1 MKKSLL
7 ALAALGAF
15 AGSAQAQSSVTV
27 YGIIDAGFLSTNATN
42 GGANANGT
50 AAVAASADGA
60 TAAVG
65 SAAGSANGGKRVTS
79 SLNSGMLSTSRL
91 GFRGVEDLGG
101 GTSASFVAEIG
112 LSVTG
117 NGFSGSTNNASSP
130 MGTGYVHNSAVLDN
144 RQTFVGLS
152 QKGLGEARI
161 GRQYTPVHEAMCGTN
176 AGGCNA
182 VAGDMIYSGAN
193 STNGYVPANLIGV
206 AAQIRAS
213 NSIRFA
219 TENISG
225 FQAVALMSVNNL
237 QNENSANTSMVT
249 QAGQGSTNY
258 RLWGANVSY
267 SGVKNLDIRFSQ
279 QTTALNRDNVVATA
293 ISRTVLGNSM
303 VEAIPAGTQAIA
315 RIEQKDTYGNISYDF
330 GPAKVALQHVALKV
344 TTAGAQSA
352 RRFANQVAVS
362 APVSKTI
369 SAWAS
374 YGQGK
379 IQAATS
385 AQDFKFDGMQLG
397 TIYNLSKRTNLY
409 AIYGQAGQD
418 AVTGQA
424 SKYKDQQYAL
434 GVRHSF

>member
-7 ALAALGAF
+7 ALAAMSAF
-15 AGSAQAQSSVTV
+15 AGAAQAQSSVSV
-27 YGIIDAGFLSTNATN
+27 YGIIDAGFLSTNGTSGA
-42 GGANANGT
+42 ANAAG
-50 AAVAASADGA
+50 AA
-60 TAAVG
+60 TT
-65 SAAGSANGGKRVTS
+65 AGSANGGKRVTS
-79 SLNSGMLSTSRL
+79 ALTSGMLSTSRL

-152 QKGLGEARI
+152 QKGLGDARI

-193 STNGYVPANLIGV
+193 STNGLVPSNAIGV

-225 FQAVALMSVNNL
+225 FQAVALLSVNNL
-237 QNENSANTSMVT
+237 QNENSANTTMTSQV
-249 QAGQGSTNY
+249 GQGSTNY
-258 RLWGANVSY
+258 RMWGANVSY
-267 SGVKNLDIRFSQ
+267 TGVKNLDIRLSQ
-279 QTTALNRDNVVATA
+279 QTTTLNRDNVVATTL
-293 ISRTVLGNSM
+293 SRTVLGNSM
-303 VEAIPAGTQAIA
+303 VDATPSISQGIA

-330 GPAKVALQHVALKV
+330 GPVKVALQHVALKV
-344 TTAGAQSA
+344 TGGVTPGAQSA

-362 APVSKTI
+362 VPVSNTI
-369 SAWAS
+369 NGWAS

-379 IQAATS
+379 LQGAAGS
-385 AQDFKFDGMQLG
+385 QDSKFDGMQLG
-397 TIYNLSKRTNLY
+397 GLYNLSKRTNLY

-434 GVRHSF
+434 GLRHSF

>member
-7 ALAALGAF
+7 ALATLGAF
-15 AGSAQAQSSVTV
+15 AGAAQAQSSVSV
-27 YGIIDAGFLSTNATN
+27 YGIVDAGFLSTNATN
-42 GGANANGT
+42 GAANANG
-50 AAVAASADGA
+50 A
-60 TAAVG
+60 TATAV
-65 SAAGSANGGKRVTS
+65 SSANGGKRVTS

-101 GTSASFVAEIG
+101 GTRASFVAEIG

-117 NGFSGSTNNASSP
+117 NGFSGSTNNAGSP
-130 MGTGYVHNSAVLDN
+130 MGTGYVHNSAALDN

-193 STNGYVPANLIGV
+193 STNGLVPSNAIGV

-225 FQAVALMSVNNL
+225 FQAVALVSVNNL
-237 QNENSANTSMVT
+237 QNENSANTTATSQV
-249 QAGQGSTNY
+249 GQGSTNY
-258 RLWGANVSY
+258 RMHGANISY
-267 SGVKNLDIRFSQ
+267 TGVKNLDIRLSQ
-279 QTTALNRDNVVATA
+279 QTTALNRDNVVATSL
-293 ISRTVLGNSM
+293 SRTVLGNAM
-303 VEAIPAGTQAIA
+303 VDATPSISQGIA
-315 RIEQKDTYGNISYDF
+315 RMEQKDTYGNISYDF

-344 TTAGAQSA
+344 TSVGAQLS

-362 APVSKTI
+362 VPVSKTI
-369 SAWAS
+369 NAWAS

-379 IQAATS
+379 LQAAAG
-385 AQDFKFDGMQLG
+385 AQDSKFDGMQLG
-397 TIYNLSKRTNLY
+397 SIYNLSKRTNLY